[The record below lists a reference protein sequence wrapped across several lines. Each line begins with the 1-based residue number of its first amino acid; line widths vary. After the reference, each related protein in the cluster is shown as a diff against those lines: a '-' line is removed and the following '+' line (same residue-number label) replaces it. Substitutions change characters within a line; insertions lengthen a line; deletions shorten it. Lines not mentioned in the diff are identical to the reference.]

1 MLVFTEN
8 HFPLAASATNPV
20 AAPTIAKGTVPEIA
34 VPSAAI
40 PTWLPAQ
47 APSAPNNN
55 VNNVT
60 PPKS

>member
-40 PTWLPAQ
+40 PT
-47 APSAPNNN
+47 
-55 VNNVT
+55 
-60 PPKS
+60 